1 MDFYIIYNGRQVGPL
16 PVDQLEN
23 YGLSD
28 NSMVWSQGMP
38 DWAPAHTVPELHHIL
53 QKGRTTPPPFNS
65 QYPPYP
71 PRSDFFDSLSSTG
84 TSGKS
89 RLAFALFAIFLG
101 CLGVQY
107 FYVNKINAGVITIIL
122 SAVTCGLWAIVP
134 FIQGVLVLVMSQEEF
149 ERKFVYNPA
158 TFPIF

>member
-1 MDFYIIYNGRQVGPL
+1 MEFYIIYNGRQVGPL

-28 NSMVWSQGMP
+28 NSMVWAQGMP

-71 PRSDFFDSLSSTG
+71 PRNDFFDSLSSTG

-89 RLAFALFAIFLG
+89 HLAFALFAIFLG

-122 SAVTCGLWAIVP
+122 TAITCGLWTIVP

>member
-1 MDFYIIYNGRQVGPL
+1 MEFYIIYNGRQVGPL

-28 NSMVWSQGMP
+28 NSMVWAQGMP

-53 QKGRTTPPPFNS
+53 QKGRTSPPPFNS

-71 PRSDFFDSLSSTG
+71 PRNDFFDSLSSTG

-89 RLAFALFAIFLG
+89 HLAFALFAFFLG

-122 SAVTCGLWAIVP
+122 TAITCGLWAIVP
-134 FIQGVLVLVMSQEEF
+134 FIQSVLVLVMTQEEF